1 MGLNVEQL
9 WKFINLSCFEFHCL
23 PPSLSLA
30 PLLDLLMQDD
40 RKLELTDGKKIK
52 REKERKYKK
61 TLREEMRVLVEA
73 IVNSMLFNY

>member
-1 MGLNVEQL
+1 M
-9 WKFINLSCFEFHCL
+9 
-23 PPSLSLA
+23 A
-30 PLLDLLMQDD
+30 PLLDLLMQGD